1 MAEITVDL
9 TNYKD
14 KVGSRI
20 APGEYRV
27 VVDDAELDKSR
38 AGNDMINVWYRVLDG
53 EYKDASIT
61 DRLTITEKAL
71 FRVVAFMQAVGLPT
85 PRKRLNLNLRNFI
98 GKQLIITVDDG
109 EPYNGRVKSEVRDY
123 TKVAKSS
130 KADTGGDDLSGL
142 EPEETPEEKA
152 PAKTSKPKTEQDEL
166 PVDVEESS
174 EDVDL
179 NDVDLG

>member
-53 EYKDASIT
+53 EFKDSSIT

-123 TKVAKSS
+123 AKVAKSS
-130 KADTGGDDLSGL
+130 KAGGDDLSGL
-142 EPEETPEEKA
+142 EPEVEEPATKA
-152 PAKTSKPKTEQDEL
+152 KKAEEQDTL
-166 PVDVEESS
+166 PVDSEESS

-179 NDVDLG
+179 DKLDLG